1 MTPTDPAADNVLQA
15 VFRALVEMQDAG
27 TPVTASR
34 RAVAKQFDLTE
45 DAVKEVEREGVA
57 NDWPP
62 LS

>member
-1 MTPTDPAADNVLQA
+1 MTPTDPTADDVHRAA
-15 VFRALVEMQDAG
+15 FRALVEMQDAG
-27 TPVTASR
+27 APVTASR

-45 DAVKEVEREGVA
+45 EVVKEIEREGVA